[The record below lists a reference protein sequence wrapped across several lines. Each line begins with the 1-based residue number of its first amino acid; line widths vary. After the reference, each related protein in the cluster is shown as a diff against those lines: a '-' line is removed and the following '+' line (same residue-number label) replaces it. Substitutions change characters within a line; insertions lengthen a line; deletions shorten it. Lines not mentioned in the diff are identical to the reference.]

1 RTSGGTPQTTAD
13 WRENGDSL
21 RCTGSAGALPFYQNI
36 RNGNR
41 KGGVRNLQVRSHA
54 EQYPIAY
61 SPAEY
66 TVTIQKDA
74 VMEIVFVESI
84 FTEQFLNN
92 SIMDNNQFKRSQ
104 DFSNIESNKAN
115 SPNQS
120 MEEYN
125 KKAQEYLREMR
136 SRNEEATRDGFLN
149 TMKNA
154 SPPDAWENQHKA
166 YDDAW
171 ENNKN
176 YQ

>member
-1 RTSGGTPQTTAD
+1 M
-13 WRENGDSL
+13 
-21 RCTGSAGALPFYQNI
+21 
-36 RNGNR
+36 
-41 KGGVRNLQVRSHA
+41 K
-54 EQYPIAY
+54 
-61 SPAEY
+61 
-66 TVTIQKDA
+66 
-74 VMEIVFVESI
+74 IVFVESI

-92 SIMDNNQFKRSQ
+92 NIMDNNQFKRSQ

-125 KKAQEYLREMR
+125 KKAQQYLREMR

-176 YQ
+176 YQEDPDE